1 MDDIEV
7 GCLNAWSFHALTY
20 HGRQPGVLPPPT
32 VLDPK
37 ATETTM
43 ALYQAMRAT
52 PDRLP
57 KPRPKWKA
65 WGPGFAWGVAVMG
78 RV

>member
-1 MDDIEV
+1 MVFPRIDISWEAAR
-7 GCLNAWSFHALTY
+7 G
-20 HGRQPGVLPPPT
+20 PPPPT